1 MVTHT
6 ELAWTPHQSAVRD
19 ASGAFAAPPPL
30 TQSRGSAI
38 TSAPLRNEKFLRC
51 VRQSQAWSTCVLPTS
66 QLVGELLTDSGGSK
80 ETHCGASDVHL
91 LPGTD
96 PDSLPSPHLGH
107 LSTSVVACHTS

>member
-1 MVTHT
+1 MDATSISRERRVRYLCTAATLDPVPGISRHLCTAQKRKVPLVRATVAGMV
-6 ELAWTPHQSAVRD
+6 W
-19 ASGAFAAPPPL
+19 
-30 TQSRGSAI
+30 SR
-38 TSAPLRNEKFLRC
+38 
-51 VRQSQAWSTCVLPTS
+51 VLSRAS
-66 QLVGELLTDSGGSK
+66 QLVGELLTDPGGRK